1 MESKETQAKQKKE
14 QLFMK
19 SKHGA
24 TRISAETQKQSD
36 AFAADY
42 MAFLNASKTERE
54 AAKNAAALLEEK
66 GFVPFTP
73 DMQLKAGDKIYVIVI
88 YIRCEFIRFTMNL
101 STAHASKQVSLS
113 RTINQRKD

>member
-1 MESKETQAKQKKE
+1 MGFIFWYTEYVLELEAFLMVSKVTQAKQKKE

-54 AAKNAAALLEEK
+54 AA
-66 GFVPFTP
+66 
-73 DMQLKAGDKIYVIVI
+73 
-88 YIRCEFIRFTMNL
+88 
-101 STAHASKQVSLS
+101 
-113 RTINQRKD
+113 

>member
-54 AAKNAAALLEEK
+54 AAKNAAAK
-66 GFVPFTP
+66 SVQPHCRSVSRKP
-73 DMQLKAGDKIYVIVI
+73 VAG
-88 YIRCEFIRFTMNL
+88 
-101 STAHASKQVSLS
+101 S
-113 RTINQRKD
+113 

>member
-54 AAKNAAALLEEK
+54 AAR
-66 GFVPFTP
+66 
-73 DMQLKAGDKIYVIVI
+73 MQLHCWKERAL
-88 YIRCEFIRFTMNL
+88 CL
-101 STAHASKQVSLS
+101 SHRICS
-113 RTINQRKD
+113 